1 MKKTIVAAAIAA
13 VVAAPAAFAEVS
25 ISGGIYLEAG
35 VNGQGDNAQ
44 DEVFSD
50 IFFKASEDLGNGMKV
65 ATTIQLQNDNSNG
78 TNNSEGTKTVS
89 VSGDFGTIEG
99 GYMEAYTES
108 MVTAMAANDPAHTIS
123 NEVTEGNFGFGAG
136 HRYTSPSIMGLKV
149 GAEAMNA
156 GPSTLFAE
164 YSNGPLLVRVAEEKN
179 SADATSVDGATVNPE
194 DITSIAVK
202 YTIDGLTLA
211 VVDTDDA
218 SGDSATWYGASY
230 TMGNIT
236 LAASTVN
243 GGATDGDNTLSAS
256 YALSKRTN
264 AYIATF
270 QDDTSGS
277 SNADETVVGIKH
289 SF

>member
-1 MKKTIVAAAIAA
+1 MKKTIVAAAVAA
-13 VVAAPAAFAEVS
+13 VVAAPVAFADVS
-25 ISGGIYLEAG
+25 ISGGIFLEAG

-44 DEVFSD
+44 DEVFTD
-50 IFFKASEDLGNGMKV
+50 INFKSSEDLGNGMKV
-65 ATTIQLQNDNSNG
+65 STLITLTTDNSEY
-78 TNNSEGTKTVS
+78 TNQDEGTKMVS

-108 MVTAMAANDPAHTIS
+108 KVTAMAANDPAHTIS

-136 HRYTSPSIMGLKV
+136 HRYISPSIMGLKV
-149 GAEAMNA
+149 GAEAFNA

-179 SADATSVDGATVNPE
+179 SADATSSGGATVNPE
-194 DITSIAVK
+194 DITSVAVK
-202 YTIDGLTLA
+202 YTMDGLTVS

-236 LAASTVN
+236 VAASTVN
-243 GGATDGDNTLSAS
+243 GGTTDGDNTLSAAYS
-256 YALSKRTN
+256 LSKTTT

-270 QDDTSGS
+270 QDDTSGAN
-277 SNADETVVGIKH
+277 NADETVIGIKH

>member
-13 VVAAPAAFAEVS
+13 VVAAPAAFAELS
-25 ISGGIYLEAG
+25 ISGAIYLEAG

-50 IFFKASEDLGNGMKV
+50 IFFKSSEDLGNGMKV
-65 ATTIQLQNDNSNG
+65 ATSIQLQNDNSG
-78 TNNSEGTKTVS
+78 QTNSSEGIKTVS
-89 VSGDFGTIEG
+89 VSGDFGTVEG
-99 GYMEAYTES
+99 GYMESYTES
-108 MVTAMAANDPAHTIS
+108 MVVALAANDAAHTIS
-123 NEVTEGNFGFGAG
+123 NEVDEGNFTFGAG

-179 SADATSVDGATVNPE
+179 SADATSSGGATVNPE

-218 SGDSATWYGASY
+218 SGDSESWYGASY
-230 TMGNIT
+230 TTGPIT
-236 LAASTVN
+236 VAASVVN
-243 GGATDGDNTLSAS
+243 GGDTDGDSTLSAS
-256 YALSKRTN
+256 YAFSKTTN
-264 AYIATF
+264 VYVATK

-277 SNADETVVGIKH
+277 SNADETVIGIKH